1 MAKKKKITRRNYV
14 AVAAFQRSAGA
25 FINKKK
31 RAISR
36 VGYYLFIDNSVIYD
50 LEFYNYL

>member
-1 MAKKKKITRRNYV
+1 MAKKKKITRRNHV

-31 RAISR
+31 RASKQACR
-36 VGYYLFIDNSVIYD
+36 GKVR
-50 LEFYNYL
+50 E